1 MLDFTSAL
9 YLGLEHASRNL
20 PEWEHLT
27 LGKPAALK
35 TAPEVNQAERQLAA
49 LIGCERALLATS
61 TLHLFW
67 DLFTVL
73 ARRNVNIF
81 LDSGSYP
88 IVRWGVERAACSG
101 TPVRL
106 FRQHDPDDLKSV
118 LEKADYK
125 PPVIV
130 ADGYCPS
137 CGKPAP
143 IADYLALA
151 GAYNGFVVI
160 DDSQA
165 LGVFGQPQMWVPY
178 GIGGGGSMRRAG
190 ISSGRLLIGSS
201 LAKAFGVPVAVMA
214 GSGAM
219 VDEFERQSVTRVH
232 CSPPSAAMV
241 SAAVHAMKINRACG
255 DELRMK
261 LARRVARFRRG
272 LAKLR
277 LIAIPGLFPVQ
288 PLRLPHLGVE
298 TIYED
303 LKNAGVESVLHR
315 GADDQKAR
323 ISFIVT
329 VRHSLRDI
337 DRALIH
343 LAESITRRCRKS
355 WKGVKDNELLP
366 F

>member
-1 MLDFTSAL
+1 
-9 YLGLEHASRNL
+9 
-20 PEWEHLT
+20 
-27 LGKPAALK
+27 
-35 TAPEVNQAERQLAA
+35 
-49 LIGCERALLATS
+49 
-61 TLHLFW
+61 
-67 DLFTVL
+67 
-73 ARRNVNIF
+73 
-81 LDSGSYP
+81 
-88 IVRWGVERAACSG
+88 
-101 TPVRL
+101 
-106 FRQHDPDDLKSV
+106 
-118 LEKADYK
+118 
-125 PPVIV
+125 
-130 ADGYCPS
+130 
-137 CGKPAP
+137 
-143 IADYLALA
+143 
-151 GAYNGFVVI
+151 
-160 DDSQA
+160 
-165 LGVFGQPQMWVPY
+165 
-178 GIGGGGSMRRAG
+178 MRRAG

-219 VDEFERQSVTRVH
+219 VDEFERQSATRVH

-241 SAAVHAMKINRACG
+241 SAAVHAMKINRECG

-272 LAKLR
+272 LAKLH
-277 LIAIPGLFPVQ
+277 LTAIPGLFPVQ

-298 TIYED
+298 TVYED

-337 DRALIH
+337 DHALIH
-343 LAESITRRCRKS
+343 LAESITRRCRRN